1 MKKILYII
9 IFCIMLI
16 PNVIYAKEKE
26 LNMYLFYGN
35 GCPHCIKLEKY
46 LDNYLKDK
54 PNIKLYE
61 YEVWYNEENRNLLKE
76 IYKINKSDSGVPYLV
91 VGQNVIIGF
100 AENHTEEQIIN
111 TINYYLNIDYEDKVG
126 IYLGVV
132 EEKDKLPEKKL
143 EDIDLPTSLTKII
156 KNSPLIITSIIK
168 GLVDGFN
175 PCTIWI
181 IILLVSMIL
190 GVKDKKRKWILGLS
204 FLLST
209 ATIYFAFL
217 TSMLDLSV
225 FLNNTAYIR
234 LAISTSIVMFGFYLI
249 VKVIKSKYVNESEFD
264 KKSEKKIINTIT
276 TILKEKSFILVIV
289 GVILLSFAVNIIQ
302 LLSCSLELQ
311 AMFSQILIINDISM
325 KYRILYSLV
334 YVISFILD
342 DFIVIFILIK
352 TLEIKT
358 ISNKFDKYLLPI
370 SGIIMMIIGFLMIY
384 KPGWLMLNF

>member
-143 EDIDLPTSLTKII
+143 EDIDLPTSLKKII

-181 IILLVSMIL
+181 TILLVSMIL
-190 GVKDKKRKWILGLS
+190 GVKDKKRKWILSLS
-204 FLLST
+204 FLFST
-209 ATIYFAFL
+209 AIIYFAFL
-217 TSMLDLSV
+217 ISKLNLSI

-234 LAISTSIVMFGFYLI
+234 LAISTIIVMSGFSLI
-249 VKVIKSKYVNESEFD
+249 VKFIKSKYIDESELD
-264 KKSEKKIINTIT
+264 KKNKIT
-276 TILKEKSFILVIV
+276 TILKEKTFILVIA
-289 GVILLSFAVNIIQ
+289 GVVLLSFAVNIIQ
-302 LLSCSLELQ
+302 LLSCSLELPAVFAQ
-311 AMFSQILIINDISM
+311 VLTINNISM
-325 KYRILYSLV
+325 RYRILYSLV